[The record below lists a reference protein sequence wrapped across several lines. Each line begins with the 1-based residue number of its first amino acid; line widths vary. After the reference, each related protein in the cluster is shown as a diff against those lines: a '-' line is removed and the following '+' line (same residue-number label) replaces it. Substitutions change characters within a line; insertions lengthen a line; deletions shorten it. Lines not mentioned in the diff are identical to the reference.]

1 MNLYCIKCLK
11 CTNNNNIRIK
21 DEINRE
27 INLYSQGIDCVVT
40 KFETIEE
47 KDLNNLLKIYV
58 I

>member
-11 CTNNNNIRIK
+11 FTNNNNIRIK

-47 KDLNNLLKIYV
+47 KDLNNLLKI
-58 I
+58 